1 MRLSRRDFLKLAG
14 ASGAL
19 SALPLDLINK
29 AFGGNGDPRVI
40 WLQGQSC
47 TGCSVSLL
55 NAVKTTTID
64 DILLNYINLEY
75 HSTLRWA
82 ELLDLIQ
89 I

>member
-40 WLQGQSC
+40 WHGMQRIPAQCG
-47 TGCSVSLL
+47 
-55 NAVKTTTID
+55 KD
-64 DILLNYINLEY
+64 HYY
-75 HSTLRWA
+75 R
-82 ELLDLIQ
+82 
-89 I
+89 